1 MKVQVVMEQQ
11 ILALAEAVEFQEE
24 HQVLV
29 VQVLLS
35 FVINFNRRGI

>member
-1 MKVQVVMEQQ
+1 VLMVTIMVM
-11 ILALAEAVEFQEE
+11 V
-24 HQVLV
+24 VLV